1 MMIDQLSKAVL
12 EETGDISSQSHLL
25 ISTVGWDLCG
35 PWRQQEG
42 YCGCVNHFLNMGKQ
56 VVMFLQIFPENSSKN
71 GPLAKMQQVEAGQ
84 FQKMNPTGP
93 HDVLHLFFVHQ
104 MT

>member
-1 MMIDQLSKAVL
+1 
-12 EETGDISSQSHLL
+12 
-25 ISTVGWDLCG
+25 
-35 PWRQQEG
+35 
-42 YCGCVNHFLNMGKQ
+42 MGKQ